1 VESEVGLGNRF
12 TVTLPLLHNA
22 EPPTEPLQETPAT
35 VLLVSRDTG
44 FTQTLQELLRSE
56 GLQVVVAAE
65 RQEVVAAT
73 PAWQPDLIIE
83 NGLEFDPHEV
93 TGDYGAPILSLSLST
108 LEQRALKAGAIAVLP
123 WPTDDTRLWKT
134 TLGPALISDL
144 EGEDLT
150 HLVEAATVL
159 VVSSNTTTLR
169 SFDKIL
175 REAGYKRVIKA
186 TMAGDALALARRYHP
201 NLLLVVIETG
211 ESIELFEDL
220 HTDQLLQATQ
230 AVVFANTAAIAV
242 NVAAEYRT
250 GETFEQRSTLVDG
263 DKSTVLNTLPKPLT
277 RRRLINVVRRL
288 ASTV

>member
-1 VESEVGLGNRF
+1 
-12 TVTLPLLHNA
+12 
-22 EPPTEPLQETPAT
+22 
-35 VLLVSRDTG
+35 LLVSRDTG

-56 GLQVVVAAE
+56 GLQVVAALE

-93 TGDYGAPILSLSLST
+93 TGDYGAPILSLSLSS
-108 LEQRALKAGAIAVLP
+108 LEQRALQAGAMAVMP
-123 WPTDDTRLWKT
+123 WPTDDARLWKAA
-134 TLGPALISDL
+134 LGPALTTDL
-144 EGEDLT
+144 EGEDLA
-150 HLVEAATVL
+150 HFVEAATVL

-169 SFDKIL
+169 AFDKIL
-175 REAGYKRVIKA
+175 REAGYKRVVKA

-201 NLLLVVIETG
+201 SLLLVVIEAEAG

-220 HTDQLLQATQ
+220 HTDPLLRATQ

-250 GETFEQRSTLVDG
+250 GETLEQRSAIVDG